1 MRFISLGMLSLASL
15 AMSSCSFHTS
25 ERIADYGREYDC
37 VVLRKDSP
45 GWVRYRTSPAIV
57 GRNGK
62 PLPELRVKEFYFQGE
77 RSLYTRRGAR
87 IKRPMMLEHEHGASF
102 TRVPDAPVSDVY
114 FRGYALL
121 ADKGKP
127 SRLLCRPMES
137 LPEGAEPV
145 AGLVRE
151 KLKRA
156 GLDEAVFATGD
167 TSLTP
172 HAIWAYPLAGVCAM
186 AIDIPLSLVGIVP
199 VAISLPFC
207 ELGLSLRDGVYEVAA
222 QVAPQQQ
229 EPVEAEGN

>member
-1 MRFISLGMLSLASL
+1 MRFISLGMLMLASL

-62 PLPELRVKEFYFQGE
+62 PLPEPRVKEFYFQGE

-87 IKRPMMLEHEHGASF
+87 IKRPIMLEHEHGASF

-114 FRGYALL
+114 FRGYVLL
-121 ADKGKP
+121 TD

-156 GLDEAVFATGD
+156 GLDEAVFTTGD

-172 HAIWAYPLAGVCAM
+172 HAIWAYPLAGVCAL

-199 VAISLPFC
+199 VAISMPFC
-207 ELGLSLRDGVYEVAA
+207 ELGLSLRNGVYEVVA
-222 QVAPQQQ
+222 QEAPQQQ
-229 EPVEAEGN
+229 DPVVAEGN